1 MKAEPLARLGFGI
14 VAYTDILWTLIM
26 VFGLFSLLLYPTMAA
41 FHAGTGYSN
50 VNPDVIAYE
59 LDMLG
64 NMGYSS
70 V

>member
-26 VFGLFSLLLYPTMAA
+26 VFGLFSVLLYPTMAA
-41 FHAGTGYSN
+41 FEAGTGYSN
-50 VNPDVIAYE
+50 VNPNVIAYE
-59 LDMLG
+59 TGMLG